1 MQLVSRQ
8 LRQEKIALYKQ
19 RPKKY
24 MIFLSKMIFSVKAF
38 YEEVKHANTE
48 RNWKAST
55 RQQKLQKLREKYNE
69 LKRTKKNIAR
79 CSF

>member
-19 RPKKY
+19 RPKKD
-24 MIFLSKMIFSVKAF
+24 MIFSSKMIFCVKAF
-38 YEEVKHANTE
+38 YEEVKQAKAE